1 MAGAASDITQMLL
14 ETCDDTAK
22 ALRLLRTTMS
32 ADQAQFQAVAPSC
45 IQMIDAHLEQLDLVI
60 NRAIDEGVGEG

>member
-1 MAGAASDITQMLL
+1 MADTTPTIAQMLL

-32 ADQAQFQAVAPSC
+32 ADPAQFQAVAPSC
-45 IQMIDAHLEQLDLVI
+45 IQMINAHLEQLDLVI
-60 NRAIDEGVGEG
+60 NRAIDEGVR